1 MCAPMQSVQRGR
13 TSSLA
18 AATRVRT
25 ETKHNFLSVKTCD
38 ITTPCKRGYYPFT
51 IETELLLL
59 HNRSTQSHVHVI
71 DASVAQCGGAFTL
84 SFASVSM
91 RGWWMSALSSCQHT
105 SSVPTSLLLKMSK
118 SGSNSG
124 SDGMRG
130 FACRTTAA
138 ASTPRRR

>member
-1 MCAPMQSVQRGR
+1 VCAPMQSVQRGR

-59 HNRSTQSHVHVI
+59 HNRSTQSHVKVWRRVHLELCVRLNAGVV
-71 DASVAQCGGAFTL
+71 DECVEQLPAHETC
-84 SFASVSM
+84 
-91 RGWWMSALSSCQHT
+91 
-105 SSVPTSLLLKMSK
+105 
-118 SGSNSG
+118 
-124 SDGMRG
+124 SDL
-130 FACRTTAA
+130 AA
-138 ASTPRRR
+138 AEDVEERFQQRQRRHAGVRLQNNCSSINTATPLNNCTEI